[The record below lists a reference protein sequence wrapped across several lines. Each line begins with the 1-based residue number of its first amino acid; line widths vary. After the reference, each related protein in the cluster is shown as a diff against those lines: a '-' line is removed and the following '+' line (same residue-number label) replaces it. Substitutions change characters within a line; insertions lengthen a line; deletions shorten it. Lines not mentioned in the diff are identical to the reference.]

1 MSRKMPSY
9 RKHKPSGQAI
19 VVFDGK
25 TNYLGP
31 WNSKSSREAYHRL
44 LGEWEAS
51 GRQAY
56 PPDAFNP
63 ADKITVTEVLARYW
77 RFAATYY
84 SKGDGKWPREMARV
98 KSACKP
104 WKELYGATAMCDFGP
119 LALKVVRSKFIEA
132 GLSRGVVNSY
142 IRVIKRV
149 VKWAVADELIEP
161 TIYQGLAAVAGLR
174 RGRGD
179 ARDTPPV
186 EPVADTHVDAIKPFI
201 SRQVWAII
209 ELQRLSGMRPGEV
222 VIMRGCDL
230 DVTGGLWLYKPPQ
243 HKTVHLGYERV
254 VDIGPQA
261 QSVIRPFLQAD
272 LEAYLF
278 SPRDAQ
284 AERNAE
290 RRKQRQT
297 PMTPSQA
304 KRKPKRK
311 PVRAPDQRYSV
322 ASYRRAIQR
331 ACEKAGVPGWSPH
344 QIRHGYGTRIRKQ
357 YGLEASRALLGH
369 RSMVTSET
377 YAELDRTRVA
387 HIVLEVG

>member
-1 MSRKMPSY
+1 MSKKTPSY
-9 RKHKPSGQAI
+9 RRHKPSDQAI

-25 TNYLGP
+25 THYLGP

-44 LGEWEAS
+44 LAEWEAS

-56 PPDAFNP
+56 PEDAFNP

-84 SKGDGKWPREMARV
+84 SAGDGNRPKEMARIR
-98 KSACKP
+98 SACRP
-104 WKELYGATAMCDFGP
+104 LKELHGATAMCEFGP
-119 LALKVVRSKFIEA
+119 LALKAVRNKFIEA
-132 GLSRGVVNSY
+132 GLSRGMVNSY
-142 IRVIKRV
+142 IGVIKRV
-149 VKWAVADELIEP
+149 VKWAVAEELIEP
-161 TIYQGLAAVAGLR
+161 TSYQGLAAVAGLR
-174 RGRGD
+174 RGRSKARETEPVRPVPD
-179 ARDTPPV
+179 AR
-186 EPVADTHVDAIKPFI
+186 VDAIRPYVAPP
-201 SRQVWAII
+201 VWAII
-209 ELQRLSGMRPGEV
+209 ELQRLTGMRPGEV
-222 VIMRGCDL
+222 VIMRSCDL

-243 HKTVHLGYERV
+243 HKTEHLGYKRV

-311 PVRAPDQRYSV
+311 PVRAPGQRYSV

-331 ACEKAGVPGWSPH
+331 ACEKAGVPCWSPH
-344 QIRHGYGTRIRKQ
+344 QLRHGYGTRIRKQ
-357 YGLEASRALLGH
+357 FGLEASRALLGH

-387 HIVLEVG
+387 HIVQEVG